1 MSVIVRNSYGAIAV
15 NKGVIE
21 RMIIED
27 MLAMSDSLIM
37 CNKSAKPIKDKPT
50 PFIDPDYFDSVEV
63 SDKKDFIKVKVY
75 IIVKFGNNIS
85 DVADML
91 FETIENDFLLLKLR
105 KPDVIKIKVRGIMSD
120 ELVKRN
126 IDVVRDND

>member
-1 MSVIVRNSYGAIAV
+1 MSIITRNEYGAVAV
-15 NKGVIE
+15 NKVVIE

-27 MLAMSDSLIM
+27 MLAMSDSVIM
-37 CNKSAKPIKDKPT
+37 CNKNAKPIKDKPT

-75 IIVKFGNNIS
+75 IIVRFGNNIS
-85 DVADML
+85 ETADRL
-91 FETIENDFLLLKLR
+91 LDTIENDFALLKLR

-126 IDVVRDND
+126 IDVVRKND

>member
-1 MSVIVRNSYGAIAV
+1 MSIITRNEYGAVAV
-15 NKGVIE
+15 NKVVIE

-27 MLAMSDSLIM
+27 MLAMSDSVIM

-63 SDKKDFIKVKVY
+63 SDKKGFTKVKVY
-75 IIVKFGNNIS
+75 IIVRFGNNITEIGE
-85 DVADML
+85 ML
-91 FETIENDFLLLKLR
+91 CDTIEEDFAMLKLR

-126 IDVVRDND
+126 IDVVRNND